1 MQHGDPTVFG
11 GDAQV
16 FVFVERVFLV
26 LVIAGRVRRAAEGVQ
41 REVAAAG
48 VAVLRQFGGLL
59 QLAEQGQLQRC
70 RAFVVDAVIHADR
83 IVVAFEH
90 ESLGVDRAVFIGV
103 GQRDAQLV
111 LAFRQ
116 GVAVLCRLIQ
126 RAFAVGRVVRA
137 VLPVRPLCA

>member
-1 MQHGDPTVFG
+1 M
-11 GDAQV
+11 
-16 FVFVERVFLV
+16 
-26 LVIAGRVRRAAEGVQ
+26 Q

-59 QLAEQGQLQRC
+59 QLAEQGQLQRR
-70 RAFVVDAVIHADR
+70 RAFVIDAVIHADR
-83 IVVAFEH
+83 IVIAFEH
-90 ESLGVDRAVFIGV
+90 EGLGVDRAVFIGV

-137 VLPVRPLCA
+137 VFTGQAALRLIDERRSGFQQLERSR